1 MRVAINRSW
10 LLLGVALV
18 LGGLSAYGVKRYIE
32 RHVEDIEARSRLQ
45 RMVKVVVP
53 KEDLPKGAVLD
64 ATKVAVREMPSD
76 WAHSNALTPEQ
87 FERVEGQQLA
97 YPVARGEML
106 MWSLLEGQR
115 AASFS
120 ARLPSGQRAIT
131 VPVDEVNSI
140 SGLLQPG
147 DRIDLMVSAKRDS
160 KTFLF
165 PLLQNVTVLATG
177 AQAIPVAG
185 WDGKEGSKRSFTTV
199 TLEASPDDARRV
211 LAAREVG
218 KLAAMLRAPGDKAE
232 IGSART
238 EAFALLGLT
247 GRERVVGGGVPVIYG
262 GRGEIKSVPRLGN
275 AAEVTDAPA
284 DVPPAAVLK
293 P

>member
-1 MRVAINRSW
+1 MRVPVNRSW
-10 LLLGVALV
+10 LLLGVALL

-32 RHVEDIEARSRLQ
+32 QHVQEIEARSRSGRL
-45 RMVKVVVP
+45 VKVVVP
-53 KEDLPKGAVLD
+53 KEDLVKGTVLQSSQ
-64 ATKVAVREMPSD
+64 VAVREVPQE
-76 WAHSNALTPEQ
+76 WAHTNAVTPEQ

-106 MWSLLEGQR
+106 LWSLLEGGR

-131 VPVDEVNSI
+131 VPVDEVNAI

-147 DRIDLMVSAKRDS
+147 DRIDLMVTAKRDN
-160 KTFLF
+160 KAYLF

-185 WDGKEGSKRSFTTV
+185 WDGKESSKRSFTTV

-218 KLAAMLRAPGDKAE
+218 KLSAMLRAPGDKAE
-232 IGSART
+232 IASTRS
-238 EAFALLGLT
+238 EAFALLGLGGNSVPT
-247 GRERVVGGGVPVIYG
+247 AAGGVPVIYG
-262 GRGEIKSVPRLGN
+262 GGALKPIPPLGRAAPEA
-275 AAEVTDAPA
+275 AAEAT
-284 DVPPAAVLK
+284 AVLQGGR